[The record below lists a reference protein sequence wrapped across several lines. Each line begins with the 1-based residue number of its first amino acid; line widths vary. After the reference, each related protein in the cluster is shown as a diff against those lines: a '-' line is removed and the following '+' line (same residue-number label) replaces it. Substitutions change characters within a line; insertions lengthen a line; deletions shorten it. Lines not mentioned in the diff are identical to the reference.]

1 MSDFAAQTP
10 KADIQVEGST
20 YNWRAN
26 SKGSAII
33 QDKQGNVL
41 LVAGNGFMRSSMS
54 DKQLSDFE
62 QMIIVAS
69 SRTNLLQKKAAELQF
84 TANSKTKDKDLELD

>member
-1 MSDFAAQTP
+1 MEAFKLAP
-10 KADIQVEGST
+10 LPMVEGST

-41 LVAGNGFMRSSMS
+41 LAAGNGFIRSSMS

-62 QMIIVAS
+62 QMLTVAS
-69 SRTNLLQKKAAELQF
+69 SRTKFSQKKASGTQF
-84 TANSKTKDKDLELD
+84 TANSRTKDKGLELD